1 MSLVMA
7 LTVTGMAPVLRRTN
21 MFSPCHSTAKSTSG
35 GAGFSASAILS
46 TASRCRV
53 AFASALSA
61 ASLAFFEMFDRH
73 HETPAPMAVAPAHT
87 ALTQFGMSHMS
98 SSSVR
103 WGGGLTPADAAH
115 LTGEEPRKEAD

>member
-7 LTVTGMAPVLRRTN
+7 LTVTGVVPVLRRTN
-21 MFSPCHSTAKSTSG
+21 MSSLCHSTAKSTSG

-73 HETPAPMAVAPAHT
+73 HETPAPMAVATAHT
-87 ALTQFGMSHMS
+87 ALTTAAAVSMPS
-98 SSSVR
+98 SPVR
-103 WGGGLTPADAAH
+103 CGGGPLPASATH
-115 LTGEEPRKEAD
+115 LTGRGRC